1 MRNIPT
7 ASTPQSFSMRSSAGV
22 SNVGPPSIV
31 KTPSWTFLSKP
42 ISFATSSDISINS
55 LSYTSESSKKR
66 GPNLKQNRKSIYWII
81 THFTLWSRATYT
93 MHIKHHS
100 NFLVIWIGRKMTTFI
115 SFAECL
121 KQVCIVMVFTSQSR
135 EHLCCFDTCY
145 K

>member
-42 ISFATSSDISINS
+42 MLFATSSDISINS

-66 GPNLKQNRKSIYWII
+66 GPNLNQNWKSICWII
-81 THFTLWSRATYT
+81 THFTINMHILIRVIFT

-100 NFLVIWIGRKMTTFI
+100 HYMVTWISRKMTAFI
-115 SFAECL
+115 SLAECL
-121 KQVCIVMVFTSQSR
+121 KQVCIVMVFTSQ
-135 EHLCCFDTCY
+135 
-145 K
+145 